1 MVKICGTS
9 YFLVLLDVQLESFR
23 FGNEG
28 EYEIPLK
35 VFACVQKKKKKTL
48 RKASFY
54 LFSPKKLVRVIY
66 SEGGKALSR

>member
-28 EYEIPLK
+28 EYEVSLK
-35 VFACVQKKKKKTL
+35 VFACVQKKKTL
-48 RKASFY
+48 WKASFY
-54 LFSPKKLVRVIY
+54 LFSPKTLVRVIY